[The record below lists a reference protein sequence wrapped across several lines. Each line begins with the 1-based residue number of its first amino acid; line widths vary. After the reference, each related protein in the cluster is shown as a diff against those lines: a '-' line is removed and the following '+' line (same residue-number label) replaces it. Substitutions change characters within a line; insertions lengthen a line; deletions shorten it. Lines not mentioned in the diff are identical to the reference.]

1 MKTDKAL
8 KLFISDNLPLL
19 VTVFLTQ
26 IIFFSVLFY
35 IKKIWIEEVFYFSF
49 LVFFV
54 LVSYLALR
62 FYQRKRVYE
71 KFLLKSDVLSD
82 YLIQDTR
89 SSFEKSYNL
98 MIDVIIQMDNKA
110 KNRAKTGEKAPKSHD
125 IQICPSDEDSTSV
138 IPLLPIYIFGTFMNM
153 TYSKR

>member
-26 IIFFSVLFY
+26 IIFFAALFY
-35 IKKIWIEEVFYFSF
+35 IKKIWIGEAFYFSF

-54 LVSYLALR
+54 LVSYLAVR

-71 KFLLKSDVLSD
+71 KFFLKSDVLSD
-82 YLIQDTR
+82 YLI
-89 SSFEKSYNL
+89 
-98 MIDVIIQMDNKA
+98 
-110 KNRAKTGEKAPKSHD
+110 
-125 IQICPSDEDSTSV
+125 
-138 IPLLPIYIFGTFMNM
+138 
-153 TYSKR
+153 